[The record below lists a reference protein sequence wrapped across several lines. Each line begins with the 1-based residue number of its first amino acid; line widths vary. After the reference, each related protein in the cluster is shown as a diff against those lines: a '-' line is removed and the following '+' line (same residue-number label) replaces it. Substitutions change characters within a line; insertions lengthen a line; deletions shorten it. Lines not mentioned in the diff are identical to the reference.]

1 VAQLPA
7 QPPVHAP
14 APPAAQP
21 VTTVLRIH
29 GSNTIGARLM
39 QGLVKAY
46 MEHNNY
52 RDVHVEPTDKLDLVY
67 VVGRLGATTAR
78 IEIVAHGSETG
89 FPDLAAGIA
98 DIAMSSE
105 KIDERHLKE
114 LAAMGDLSSRAGEH
128 VIALDGV
135 SVIVHALNRVSALS
149 LAQLAAVVGGDVKD
163 WSKVGGASG
172 PIAVY
177 ARDDNSGTW
186 RFFNDAVLQRFGRTL
201 RSDARRFE
209 SSQELSD
216 AVAQDPQGIGIIGL
230 TYVGPNK
237 VLGLSDQDVQA
248 RVPSVCTIKTEE
260 YLLTRRLYL
269 YTSTRM
275 EGEVPR
281 FITFATSRQAWPIES
296 EAGVMSLDPRPL
308 LNCNAAGAVQHS
320 QAWRKLTRGARRL
333 LVNFHFLPGS
343 DRLDNEAYLSMDYFI
358 PLLTSPGF
366 GQKQK
371 LVLIG
376 YADGRGSAR
385 ENQRLSEDRATAVW
399 KELSARL
406 ESAGLGGMLDRPTGL
421 GAQDFLATNDTPE
434 GRERNR
440 RVEVWLR

>member
-1 VAQLPA
+1 
-7 QPPVHAP
+7 
-14 APPAAQP
+14 
-21 VTTVLRIH
+21 
-29 GSNTIGARLM
+29 
-39 QGLVKAY
+39 
-46 MEHNNY
+46 
-52 RDVHVEPTDKLDLVY
+52 
-67 VVGRLGATTAR
+67 
-78 IEIVAHGSETG
+78 
-89 FPDLAAGIA
+89 
-98 DIAMSSE
+98 
-105 KIDERHLKE
+105 
-114 LAAMGDLSSRAGEH
+114 MGDLSSRAGEH

-135 SVIVHALNRVSALS
+135 SVIVHSLNPVSALS
-149 LAQLAAVVGGDVKD
+149 LERLAAVIGGDVKD
-163 WSKVGGASG
+163 WSQVGGASG

-186 RFFNDAVLQRFGRTL
+186 RFFNNAVLQRFGRTL

-216 AVAQDPQGIGIIGL
+216 AVAKDPQGIGIIGL

-237 VLGLSDQDVQA
+237 ALGLSDQDVQA

-308 LNCNAAGAVQHS
+308 PNCNAAGAVQHS
-320 QAWRKLTRGARRL
+320 LAWRKLTQGARRL
-333 LVNFHFLPGS
+333 LVNIHFLPGS

-358 PLLTSPGF
+358 PLLTSPGYA

-399 KELSARL
+399 KELRAKL
-406 ESAGLGGMLDRPTGL
+406 ESAGLGGMLDRPIGL